1 MKKYYTPTAEHNNK
15 YWLCELQCS
24 LSNESKSLIA
34 HFMEVESTYIH
45 FILLKIYKRK
55 WDVSFVPP
63 ISFSSINIILTN
75 FVNYIYLWAIKMFS
89 AKYFIFTQLI
99 FLKLLFFG
107 VVCVCLFVILFCFV
121 FFLFSIFLLGGG
133 INIKYLKKNV
143 NSLLK
148 ECAKSWCV

>member
-1 MKKYYTPTAEHNNK
+1 MWIAVLIEQWIQKSNCTLYGSRKHLHTFHSFKN
-15 YWLCELQCS
+15 LQEKMGCQFCTTN
-24 LSNESKSLIA
+24 L
-34 HFMEVESTYIH
+34 
-45 FILLKIYKRK
+45 
-55 WDVSFVPP
+55 

-75 FVNYIYLWAIKMFS
+75 FVNYIYLWSIKMLC

-107 VVCVCLFVILFCFV
+107 VVFVCLFVILFCFV
-121 FFLFSIFLLGGG
+121 FFLFVIFYWEGVSTL
-133 INIKYLKKNV
+133 NILKNV